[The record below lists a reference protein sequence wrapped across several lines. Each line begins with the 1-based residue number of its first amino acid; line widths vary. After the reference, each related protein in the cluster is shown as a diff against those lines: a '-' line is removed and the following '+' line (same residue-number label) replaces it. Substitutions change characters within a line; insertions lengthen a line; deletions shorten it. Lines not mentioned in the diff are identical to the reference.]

1 MTLHFTG
8 KILKPVFHVRDKS
21 VDYVKLLFESTE
33 STKQGFTYLSKD
45 GKICWGNSGQESKT
59 VSLRKGF
66 SDALVS

>member
-1 MTLHFTG
+1 MS
-8 KILKPVFHVRDKS
+8 DKF
-21 VDYVKLLFESTE
+21 VDYVELLFEPTE

-59 VSLRKGF
+59 VSLWKGF